1 MARAEIIV
9 VGSGIAGASIA
20 AALAAEADVVLLEA
34 EDAAGYHT
42 TGRSAA
48 MYLPSYGNAAIR
60 ALTRASR
67 DFLRSPPTGF
77 AGHPL
82 LHRRGLLTVA
92 DADHEAAL
100 DAPLFHDHY
109 RLSPDAALMLV
120 PALRRDAIVGARY
133 DWEAWDIDVDLLHQ
147 AYLRMARAKGARTL
161 FGHRITG
168 AIRSQGQWQ
177 VSCATGQQLRADL
190 VINAAGA
197 WGDEVA
203 AAFGAKAVG
212 LSARRRTMILVDPP
226 AELAVEKWPFVMT
239 VQESVYFRPDAGKLA
254 ISPADETEDV
264 PSDVQPEELDVA
276 IGIDRF
282 QQLVD
287 MPVPRISH
295 SWAGLRTFTA
305 DRTPVVGFDPAVPGF
320 FWFVGQGGYGIQ
332 IAPAAAALGTALLLD
347 QPLPQSVLDEGIAP
361 EVLSPSRFKQE
372 CLA

>member
-20 AALAAEADVVLLEA
+20 AVLAVEANVIVIEA

-48 MYLPSYGNAAIR
+48 MYLPSYGNDPIR
-60 ALTRASR
+60 ALTRASH
-67 DFLRSPPTGF
+67 DFLKAPPVGF

-82 LHRRGLLTVA
+82 LHRRGLMTVA
-92 DADHEAAL
+92 DSAHEAAL

-109 RLSPDAALMLV
+109 RLSPEAALMLV
-120 PALRRDAIVGARY
+120 PALRSDAFVAARY
-133 DWEAWDIDVDLLHQ
+133 DPEASDIDVDLLHQ
-147 AYLRMARAKGARTL
+147 AYLRMARGNGARIL
-161 FGHRITG
+161 FGHRVTHAARMG
-168 AIRSQGQWQ
+168 GCWRVTCAGGQE
-177 VSCATGQQLRADL
+177 LYADF
-190 VINAAGA
+190 VVNAAGA

-203 AAFGAKAVG
+203 TMFGASPVG

-226 AELAVEKWPFVMT
+226 AGLAVDKWPFVMT

-254 ISPADETEDV
+254 ISPADETEDL
-264 PSDVQPEELDVA
+264 PSDAQPEELDIA

-287 MPVPRISH
+287 MPIPRVSH

-305 DRTPVVGFDPAVPGF
+305 DRTPAIGLDPATPGF
-320 FWFVGQGGYGIQ
+320 FWFAGQGGYGIQ
-332 IAPAAAALGTALLLD
+332 IAPAAAALGAALLLD
-347 QPLPQSVLDEGIAP
+347 KPLPRSVLEEG
-361 EVLSPSRFKQE
+361 VVLDTLSPSRFGEE
-372 CLA
+372 CLV

>member
-20 AALAAEADVVLLEA
+20 AELAAEANVVLIEA

-48 MYLPSYGNAAIR
+48 MYLPSYGNEAIR

-67 DFLRSPPTGF
+67 DFLRSPPLGF

-92 DADHEAAL
+92 DTEHVAAL

-120 PALRRDAIVGARY
+120 PALRRDAIAGARY

-147 AYLRMARAKGARTL
+147 AYLRMARTNGARIL
-161 FGHRITG
+161 FGHRVAG
-168 AIRSQGQWQ
+168 ATRSQGQWQ
-177 VSCATGQQLRADL
+177 VSCTGGQTLCADF
-190 VINAAGA
+190 VVNAAGA
-197 WGDEVA
+197 WGDEIA
-203 AAFGAKAVG
+203 ATFGAGPAG

-226 AELAVEKWPFVMT
+226 AEFAVEKWPFVMT
-239 VQESVYFRPDAGKLA
+239 VQESVYFRPESGKLA

-282 QQLVD
+282 QQLDD
-287 MPVPRISH
+287 MPVSKVSH
-295 SWAGLRTFTA
+295 SWAGLRTFTP

-320 FWFVGQGGYGIQ
+320 FWFAGQGGYGIQ
-332 IAPAAAALGTALLLD
+332 IAPATAAMGAALLLD
-347 QPLPQSVLDEGIAP
+347 RPLPQSVLDEGITP
-361 EVLSPSRFKQE
+361 DMLSPARFRQE
-372 CLA
+372 CLV

>member
-20 AALAAEADVVLLEA
+20 AALAAEANVVLLEA

-48 MYLPSYGNAAIR
+48 MYLPSYGNDAIR
-60 ALTRASR
+60 ALTRASH
-67 DFLRSPPTGF
+67 DFLRSPPMGF

-92 DADHEAAL
+92 DIDHEAAL

-109 RLSPDAALMLV
+109 RLSLDAALMLV
-120 PALRRDAIVGARY
+120 PVLRRDAIVAARY
-133 DWEAWDIDVDLLHQ
+133 DRDASDIDVDLLHQ
-147 AYLRMARAKGARTL
+147 AYLRRARANGARIL

-168 AIRSQGQWQ
+168 AARSQGQWQ
-177 VSCATGQQLRADL
+177 INCAAGHTLRADI
-190 VINAAGA
+190 VVNAAGA
-197 WGDEVA
+197 WGDEIA
-203 AAFGAKAVG
+203 TAFDAGTVG

-239 VQESVYFRPDAGKLA
+239 VQESVYFRPESGKLA

-264 PSDVQPEELDVA
+264 PSDAQPDELDVA

-287 MPVPRISH
+287 MPVSRISH
-295 SWAGLRTFTA
+295 SWAGLRTFA
-305 DRTPVVGFDPAVPGF
+305 PDRTPVVGFDPVVPGF

-332 IAPAAAALGTALLLD
+332 IAPATATLGTALVLD
-347 QPLPQSVLDEGIAP
+347 QPLPQHVLDEGITP
-361 EVLSPSRFKQE
+361 DMLSPARFRQK
-372 CLA
+372 CPA